1 MMSRLQQQLAQYASY
16 HRDARNVA
24 THFVGIPLIVLAL
37 CALMSR
43 PALALGA
50 WSLSPALALALAACV
65 FYLLLD
71 VPLGLAMSLLFALA
85 LGAGAWAAARP
96 TAVWLG
102 LSLGAFVL
110 GWLLQLAG
118 HAWEGRKPAFV
129 DDLVGLLVGPLFV
142 VAEAAF
148 LLGLRKPL
156 RAAVDAEADRLR
168 AGFNAARAAS
178 TRAPDR
184 CGTPT
189 GVSDPPSR

>member
-1 MMSRLQQQLAQYASY
+1 MSTLQQQLARYASY

-37 CALMSR
+37 CALLSR
-43 PALALGA
+43 PGVELGGFG
-50 WSLSPALALALAACV
+50 LTPALPVAVAACL
-65 FYLLLD
+65 FYLRLD
-71 VPLGLAMSLLFALA
+71 VPLGLAMSLCFALA
-85 LGAGAWAAARP
+85 LRAGAWAAALP
-96 TAVWLG
+96 TPGWLA
-102 LSLGAFVL
+102 LGIGTFVL
-110 GWLLQLAG
+110 GWVFQFVG

-148 LLGLRKPL
+148 LLGLRKEL
-156 RAAVDAEADRLR
+156 RAAVDDEAERLR
-168 AGFNAARAAS
+168 AGFNAGLGAS

-189 GVSDPPSR
+189 GGSGRP

>member
-1 MMSRLQQQLAQYASY
+1 MNTLRQQLAQYASY
-16 HRDARNVA
+16 HRDPRNVA

-37 CALMSR
+37 VVLLSL
-43 PALALGA
+43 PALSLGGLGFTPA
-50 WSLSPALALALAACV
+50 WPLALAACV

-71 VPLGLAMSLLFALA
+71 RPLGLAMCLLFALA
-85 LGAGAWAAARP
+85 LRAGAWAAALP
-96 TAVWLG
+96 TSGWLALG
-102 LSLGAFVL
+102 AGAFVV
-110 GWLLQLAG
+110 GWAFQFVG

-156 RAAVDAEADRLR
+156 RAAVDADADRLR
-168 AGFNAARAAS
+168 AAFSARASAS

-184 CGTPT
+184 CETPK
-189 GVSDPPSR
+189 GGADRP

>member
-1 MMSRLQQQLAQYASY
+1 MSALQRQLARYASY

-37 CALMSR
+37 CALLSR
-43 PALALGA
+43 PEWNLGGFGFT
-50 WSLSPALALALAACV
+50 PALPVAAAACV

-71 VPLGLAMSLLFALA
+71 LRLGLAMSLCFALA
-85 LGAGAWAAARP
+85 LRAGAWAAALP
-96 TAVWLG
+96 TAGWLALG
-102 LSLGAFVL
+102 IGAFVL
-110 GWLLQLAG
+110 GWVFQFVG

-129 DDLVGLLVGPLFV
+129 DDLGGLLVGPLFV

-148 LLGLRKPL
+148 LLGLRKAL
-156 RAAVDAEADRLR
+156 RAAVDADADRLR
-168 AGFNAARAAS
+168 AGFNAGLAAS

-189 GVSDPPSR
+189 GGSGRP